1 VQRLAENLWRWTAPH
16 PAWREGDDWP
26 REVGCVYYRTS
37 AATVLIDPLVP
48 AGEEEKFW
56 RELDRDLGEAG
67 TPLLVVLTAPW
78 HARSSAQIAERYR
91 AEIVGAAAVEG
102 IAVLPV
108 PPVEEGQVALFIHEH
123 GALVTAEILAD
134 LGSGLSVYPSP
145 VLRDRVALAQFLQEL
160 RTLPV
165 EVILPAHGSPVLE
178 GAHEAIAAAIDHAP
192 TPQAP
197 SAS

>member
-1 VQRLAENLWRWTAPH
+1 MQRIAENLWRWTAPH
-16 PAWREGDDWP
+16 PAWRPGDEWP
-26 REVGCVYYRTS
+26 QDVGCVYYRTP

-48 AGEEEKFW
+48 AGEEEAFW
-56 RELDRDLGEAG
+56 RELDRDLAEAG

-78 HARSSAQIAERYR
+78 HARSSAEVAARYGAEV
-91 AEIVGAAAVEG
+91 VGAAAAEG

-108 PPVEEGQVALFIHEH
+108 PPIEEGQVALFIPEH

-134 LGSGLSVYPSP
+134 FGQGLAVYPSP
-145 VLRDRVALAQFLQEL
+145 ALDDAAALAQFLQEL

-165 EVILPAHGSPVLE
+165 ELVLPAHGEPVLE
-178 GAHEAIAAAIDHAP
+178 GAREAVAAAVDH
-192 TPQAP
+192 AP